1 MPQTSSELAHGFSR
15 VAGARASWFVAARNV
30 PEAIA
35 KLGLIGPS
43 DRLVVRAT
51 DFSSAF
57 LRHFGSGV
65 LTFAQDVTP
74 EAFLDATRT
83 PAHPAATGALAPR
96 EAGHT
101 SYADGA
107 GARYDRVFWFVNSIG
122 CRGLAV
128 PDLRALSLAAREAG
142 ALLLVDNTVA
152 SPFCCQ
158 PLALGAHISFEAL
171 DRVAE
176 GCLRAKAVAISV
188 ARDVV
193 GKGRKQHAEPLAHDA
208 YCLLAQRL
216 GGEFS
221 QVRFNVAEDDLGR
234 IAQGME
240 TLDARMQRHM
250 DNARVIAEYLAANPF
265 VPRVAYPGLKSHP
278 CHETAARILQ
288 HGFGPALDFELPY
301 GVTAGGFLKRCSRSG
316 RSYAAGG
323 PHTRMSALD
332 GDDGHYIRLFAGV
345 DDPLDIVD
353 SLDQAM
359 RLYCNPP
366 HA

>member
-1 MPQTSSELAHGFSR
+1 MLAREFSR
-15 VAGARASWFVAARNV
+15 AECARASWFVAARNV

-43 DRLVVRAT
+43 DRLVVRAN
-51 DFSSAF
+51 DFADAF
-57 LRHFGSGV
+57 LRSFGSRS

-74 EAFLDATRT
+74 EAFRAATWA
-83 PAHPAATGALAPR
+83 PVHPAATGSMEPR
-96 EAGHT
+96 EAGHV

-107 GARYDRVFWFVNSIG
+107 GARFDRVFWFVNSIG

-128 PDLRALSLAAREAG
+128 PDLRAVAEAAREAG
-142 ALLLVDNTVA
+142 AMLLVDNTVA
-152 SPFCCQ
+152 SSFCCQ
-158 PLALGAHISFEAL
+158 PLALGAHVVFEAL

-176 GCLRAKAVAISV
+176 GRLFSKAVAISV

-221 QVRFNVAEDDLGR
+221 QVRFNVAEDDLER

-250 DNARVIAEYLAANPF
+250 DNARVIAEYLAASPF